1 MLTQGLVKAANYAQ
15 CSTVYKSDSIFL
27 ILVIIL
33 EVLQGMTMLFGF
45 LFIGPIVLVFLG
57 ILVYSFTTACHAKE
71 MQELAPWKFLFLT
84 LTLHFRGCHFPN
96 IFLSI
101 TTLQWWIQ
109 KLPWNVCSGWGH
121 FPVAL
126 RKTKAVVITFFSCW
140 CLPSFLLLDQMFVQ
154 LTLFFFFW

>member
-1 MLTQGLVKAANYAQ
+1 
-15 CSTVYKSDSIFL
+15 
-27 ILVIIL
+27 
-33 EVLQGMTMLFGF
+33 MTMLFGF

-57 ILVYSFTTACHAKE
+57 ILVYSFTTACHVKE
-71 MQELAPWKFLFLT
+71 MQELAPWKSLFLT
-84 LTLHFRGCHFPN
+84 LTLHFRGCHFPS
-96 IFLSI
+96 IFLPI

-126 RKTKAVVITFFSCW
+126 RKAKAVVITFFSCW

-154 LTLFFFFW
+154 LTLFFFFFFGLKESPPVSVHANSVLLYPKILN